1 MDSFFSSEIILSN
14 STFFFFMTLLL
25 TGFLHIPLW
34 CGKNLSKIQW
44 KKIDYLWPIV
54 AGIGL
59 MGTVSEVRSRVASDW
74 ADTEHTRAVLSL
86 ESINDYT
93 VNQLNS
99 FLCAND
105 ARVDEGIAS
114 QQSCLWLSESARYLQ
129 SINFN
134 ELPNVTFDSLP
145 KITFNADL
153 IDSDVMWLQGM
164 FDNYQTQ
171 KYVYESTVLE
181 TKKHP
186 LEELFW
192 YLSPYLICIA
202 ISVRVTKV
210 SAELKMERQLN
221 ELA

>member
-1 MDSFFSSEIILSN
+1 
-14 STFFFFMTLLL
+14 MTLLL

-44 KKIDYLWPIV
+44 KKVDYLWPLV

-74 ADTEHTRAVLSL
+74 AETEHTRAVLSL

-93 VNQLNS
+93 VNQLKS
-99 FLCAND
+99 FLCASEP
-105 ARVDEGIAS
+105 RVNRGVES
-114 QQSCLWLSESARYLQ
+114 QQSCSWFLNSANYLQ
-129 SINFN
+129 SVNFN
-134 ELPNVTFDSLP
+134 ELPNLTFDSLP
-145 KITFNADL
+145 EITFRSEL
-153 IDSDVMWLQGM
+153 IESDVMWLQGM
-164 FDNYQTQ
+164 FDNYQSQ
-171 KYVYESTVLE
+171 KYAYESTVLE

-210 SAELKMERQLN
+210 SAELKMERQ
-221 ELA
+221 EG

>member
-25 TGFLHIPLW
+25 TGVLHIPLW
-34 CGKNLSKIQW
+34 CGKNLSKVQW
-44 KKIDYLWPIV
+44 KKVDYLWPLV

-74 ADTEHTRAVLSL
+74 AETEHTRAVLSL
-86 ESINDYT
+86 ESINKYT
-93 VNQLNS
+93 SNQLES
-99 FLCAND
+99 FLCTNEKG
-105 ARVDEGIAS
+105 VDEEVES
-114 QQSCLWLSESARYLQ
+114 QQSCAWFLESTMYLR

-134 ELPNVTFDSLP
+134 ELPNITFDSLP
-145 KITFNADL
+145 RITFSSGL
-153 IDSDVMWLQGM
+153 IESNIMYLEGM
-164 FDNYQTQ
+164 FDNYQSQ
-171 KYVYESTVLE
+171 KHVYETTMLE

-186 LEELFW
+186 LEEAFW

-210 SAELKMERQLN
+210 SAELKMEKQN
-221 ELA
+221 S